1 MTTMY
6 TFLMYKDSDSSEW
19 AKLCDI
25 KSYPDLI
32 GTPETLD
39 STTLSDSERHF
50 EVGLKG
56 SDAWEFTA
64 NYDEDDFEKIHNLE
78 GKIIDIAVWFGGT
91 KAASASEATP
101 TGAHGKFA
109 TKGYVSVTPSGGEV
123 NAISEMTITI
133 TKNADVAFTKGTT

>member
-6 TFLMYKDSDSSEW
+6 TFLMYKEPEQVSGDWE
-19 AKLCDI
+19 KLVDV

-64 NYDEDDFEKIHNLE
+64 NYSKAAFTKVNALA
-78 GKIIDIAVWFGGT
+78 GKLIDISVWFGGT

-101 TGAHGKFA
+101 TGTDGKFT
-109 TKGYVSVTPSGGEV
+109 TKGYVSVTPAGGEV

-133 TKNADVAFTKGTT
+133 TKNADVAFE

>member
-6 TFLMYKDSDSSEW
+6 TFLMYKDPDGVSSEW
-19 AKLCDI
+19 EKLCDV

-64 NYDEDDFEKIHNLE
+64 NYSKTDFTKIHALE
-78 GKIIDIAVWFGGT
+78 GRLVEIAVWFGGT
-91 KAASASEATP
+91 KAASANEATP
-101 TGAHGKFA
+101 TGTDGKFA
-109 TKGYVSVTPSGGEV
+109 TSGYISVTPSGGEV

-133 TKNADVAFTKGTT
+133 TKNADVAFE

>member
-6 TFLMYKDSDSSEW
+6 TFLMYKDPETVSADWE
-19 AKLCDI
+19 KLVDI

-39 STTLSDSERHF
+39 STSLSDSERHF

-64 NYDEDDFEKIHNLE
+64 NYSKAAFTKVNALA
-78 GKIIDIAVWFGGT
+78 GQLIDISVWFGGT

-101 TGAHGKFA
+101 TGVDGKFT
-109 TKGYVSVTPSGGEV
+109 TKGYVSVTPAGGEV

-133 TKNADVAFTKGTT
+133 TKNADVAFE

>member
-6 TFLMYKDSDSSEW
+6 TFLMYKDPEQVSGDW
-19 AKLCDI
+19 GKLVDI

-64 NYDEDDFEKIHNLE
+64 NYSKADFQKIHALE
-78 GKIIDIAVWFGGT
+78 GKIIDISVWFGGT

-101 TGAHGKFA
+101 TGTDGKFD
-109 TKGYVSVTPSGGEV
+109 TKGYVSVTPAGGEV

-133 TKNADVAFTKGTT
+133 TKNADVAFTFA

>member
-6 TFLMYKDSDSSEW
+6 TFLMYKDPETVSADWE
-19 AKLCDI
+19 KLVDV

-39 STTLSDSERHF
+39 STSLSDSERHF

-64 NYDEDDFEKIHNLE
+64 NYSKVAFTKVNALA
-78 GKIIDIAVWFGGT
+78 GQLIDISVWFGGT

-101 TGAHGKFA
+101 TGTDGKFT
-109 TKGYVSVTPSGGEV
+109 TKGYVSVTPAGGEV
-123 NAISEMTITI
+123 NAISDMTITI
-133 TKNADVAFTKGTT
+133 TKNADVAFE